1 MIQNE
6 AISVQQNP
14 SIANKTDGA
23 VLFDIQNRHR

>member
-14 SIANKTDGA
+14 PIANKTDGA
-23 VLFDIQNRHR
+23 VLFDIQNRHC